1 MSNPGIK
8 FLEKP
13 EHLKTKQLHGYW
25 ESKRSGQAV
34 PDRQAIVP
42 ADIPHLLPNLWVCEA
57 VDEARN
63 FKFRL
68 FGTELVQV
76 LGEERTG
83 KLISDIGDTPDT
95 ADPDQV
101 RQAWLDILQ
110 LTFRTAKPF
119 FMEIPLSASGRS
131 YLIAHMVTLP
141 LTDGERGLSRI
152 LGGIFFESTSPETA

>member
-1 MSNPGIK
+1 MSNLDVK

-13 EHLKTKQLHGYW
+13 EHPKIKELYDYW
-25 ESKRSGQAV
+25 QSKRSGQAV
-34 PDRQAIVP
+34 PDRQTIVP

-95 ADPDQV
+95 ADPAQV

-119 FMEIPLSASGRS
+119 FVKTPLSASGRS
-131 YLIAHMVTLP
+131 YLTAHMTVLP
-141 LTDGERGLSRI
+141 LLDGDRGLSRI
-152 LGGIFFESTSPETA
+152 MGGIFFESTTKE